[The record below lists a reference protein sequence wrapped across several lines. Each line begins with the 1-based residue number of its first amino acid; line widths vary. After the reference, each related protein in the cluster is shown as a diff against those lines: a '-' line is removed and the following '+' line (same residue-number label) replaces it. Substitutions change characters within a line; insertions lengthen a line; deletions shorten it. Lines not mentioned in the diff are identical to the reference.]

1 MHCKPPSD
9 LTDPKDAKL
18 AKVQAQLAE
27 LVTVV
32 NEERKA
38 RKELEAQL
46 AKKEAE
52 LVATVATTN
61 IPPQAPTA
69 PVKGLKIGAPNKF
82 DGTHGAKAEVFIKQ
96 VNLYI
101 LANQHLLSTDRAIM
115 VFILSYLT
123 GPASLWAQPWM
134 RKVMCKT
141 ETIKHDNFVTQF
153 NAMYC
158 DTEKKNWWR

>member
-1 MHCKPPSD
+1 MNIN
-9 LTDPKDAKL
+9 PKDAKL

-38 RKELEAQL
+38 GKELEARL
-46 AKKEAE
+46 AKKEAK
-52 LVATVATTN
+52 LVATAATANTS
-61 IPPQAPTA
+61 PQAPTV
-69 PVKGLKIGAPNKF
+69 PVKGPKIGAPDNF
-82 DGTHGAKAEVFIKQ
+82 DGTRGAKAEVFINQ

-101 LANQHLLSTDRAIM
+101 LANQHLFGTNHAIM

-134 RKVMCKT
+134 KKVMCKT
-141 ETIKHDNFVTQF
+141 ETIKHDDFVTQF

-158 DTEKKNWWR
+158 DTEKKTKAEAALRV